1 MKAKTKKT
9 KKTHK
14 TLRHHA
20 KHLVV
25 PHKGNQYRPHLIRRH
40 GLVAILVA
48 VLLMQTF
55 YNFAVGGHFSVLGR
69 STTTSISGLL
79 TDTNQAREKNSLA
92 PLKLN
97 KKLDQAAYDKAE
109 DMFKYNYWAHVSP
122 SGVQPWSW
130 LNKVQYNYDK
140 AGENLAKNYPTSE
153 ATVQAWLA
161 SPTHRAN
168 VLNKSYTD
176 VGFAVVNGKLQDEN
190 TSLVVAYYGKP
201 ESAAVLASTKEP
213 VKKIFVQPQHQ
224 PYSVLASLGI
234 GAQSL
239 SPATL
244 GSLILISFAAFVALA
259 SYAYRSKMP
268 KSLRRN
274 WYRHH
279 SLYKAVGLGT
289 VGFILIIATGSGQI

>member
-1 MKAKTKKT
+1 M
-9 KKTHK
+9 
-14 TLRHHA
+14 RHHA

-40 GLVAILVA
+40 GIVAVLVA
-48 VLLMQTF
+48 VLLMQAF

-69 STTTSISGLL
+69 TTTTSISGLL
-79 TDTNQAREKNSLA
+79 VDTNQAREKDNLP

-97 KKLDQAAYDKAE
+97 KKLDQAAYAKAQ
-109 DMFKYNYWAHVSP
+109 DMFANNYWSHVSP

-130 LNKVQYNYDK
+130 LNKARYNYDK

-168 VLNKSYTD
+168 VLNKNYSD
-176 VGFAVVNGKLQDEN
+176 VGFAVAEGKLQGEDTN
-190 TSLVVAYYGKP
+190 LVVAYYGKP
-201 ESAAVLASTKEP
+201 ESSAVLASTQEP
-213 VKKIFVQPQHQ
+213 VKKVFVQPQHQ
-224 PYSVLASLGI
+224 PYSLLSSLGI

-244 GSLILISFAAFVALA
+244 GSLILIGAAALVALA
-259 SYAYRSKMP
+259 SYAYRRKMP
-268 KSLRRN
+268 KSLRRS
-274 WYRHH
+274 WQVHH
-279 SLYKAVGLGT
+279 GLYKAVGLGAIAFLL
-289 VGFILIIATGSGQI
+289 VIATGNGQI

>member
-1 MKAKTKKT
+1 MKTKTKKP
-9 KKTHK
+9 KKLHK

-40 GLVAILVA
+40 GLVAIFVA
-48 VLLMQTF
+48 VLLMQAF

-79 TDTNQAREKNSLA
+79 ADTNQAREKSGLS

-97 KKLDQAAYDKAE
+97 KKLDQAAYLKAQ
-109 DMFKYNYWAHVSP
+109 DMFNNNYWAHVSP

-130 LNKVQYNYDK
+130 LGKVHYSYDK
-140 AGENLAKNYPTSE
+140 AGENLAKNYPSSQ
-153 ATVQAWLA
+153 ATLQAWLA

-168 VLNKSYTD
+168 VLNKNYTD
-176 VGFAVVNGKLQDEN
+176 VGFAVVDGKLQDQS

-201 ESAAVLASTKEP
+201 ESSAVLASANEP

-224 PYSVLASLGI
+224 PFNIIASLGI
-234 GAQSL
+234 GVQSL

-244 GSLILISFAAFVALA
+244 GSLIVLAIASFVALA
-259 SYAYRSKMP
+259 SYAYRNKMP
-268 KSLRRN
+268 KALRSS

-279 SLYKAVGLGT
+279 GLYKVVGLS
-289 VGFILIIATGSGQI
+289 VVAFLLVVATGSGQV